1 MNPVPDITTLRSIC
15 QPADLDVC
23 LYRKLFT
30 RRFSIFLTYL
40 FLRAGISA
48 NGVSLIKG
56 ILACSGA
63 VMFFPGRPVWF
74 ITGALLLQLSF
85 VLDACDG
92 EVARFTGTNSRAG
105 GEFIDKIGD
114 AGSRGLFY
122 GAWGW
127 GVYNITGD
135 TRAIVAGT
143 IMAGL
148 WLVVRFC
155 AVETLLESFS
165 NHIGL
170 SAGEEEQESLKKLF
184 VRTPLGGM
192 IEYLLSAVFHPW
204 MNMAA
209 AAAVLSFFPEKL
221 SYLFWG
227 YFFLWVINFVRKIR
241 SGFHMTN
248 FERPQR

>member
-1 MNPVPDITTLRSIC
+1 MNGIPDVSALRSIC
-15 QPADLDVC
+15 QPNDLDVC

-30 RRFSIFLTYL
+30 RRISIYLTSL
-40 FLRAGISA
+40 FLRMGVSA
-48 NGVSLIKG
+48 NSVSVVKG
-56 ILACSGA
+56 IIACTGA
-63 VMFFPGRPVWF
+63 VLFAPGTPACF

-85 VLDACDG
+85 ILDACDG
-92 EVARFTGTNSRAG
+92 EVARFNGSNRRAG

-127 GVYNITGD
+127 GAYNLSGD
-135 TRAIVAGT
+135 IRAVVAGT

-165 NHIGL
+165 NHLGIP
-170 SAGEEEQESLKKLF
+170 AGREEEESLKKLF
-184 VRTPLGGM
+184 VKNSGDGR
-192 IEYLLSAVFHPW
+192 IEYFLSAVFHPW

-209 AAAVLSFFPEKL
+209 VAAAFSFFPD
-221 SYLFWG
+221 LFSSLFLG
-227 YFFLWVINFVRKIR
+227 YFLLWVVNTVRKIR
-241 SGFHMTN
+241 CAYSMVN
-248 FERPQR
+248 FERPVQ